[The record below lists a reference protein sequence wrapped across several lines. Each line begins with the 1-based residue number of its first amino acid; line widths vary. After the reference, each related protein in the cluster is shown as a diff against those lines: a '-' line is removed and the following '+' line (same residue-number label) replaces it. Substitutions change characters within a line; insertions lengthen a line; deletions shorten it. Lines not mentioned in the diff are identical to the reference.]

1 MDGIIIFI
9 ASLVVIVATS
19 LIKTVRMSTKQ
30 KSTVAVAT
38 SAVAGLATAWIN
50 SGGDLAGGD
59 ALQSA
64 VLVFGASQA
73 IYNFILKGTPADEIL
88 EKSFGGGN
96 KSAEQAKQFANLL
109 SDIAATN
116 KPAKAKKTTAKKAPA
131 KKPAKKVE

>member
-1 MDGIIIFI
+1 MDGIIVFI

-30 KSTVAVAT
+30 KSTVALAT
-38 SAVAGLATAWIN
+38 SGVAGLATAWFQ

-73 IYNFILKGTPADEIL
+73 IYNFILKGTPADAIL

-116 KPAKAKKTTAKKAPA
+116 KPKPKAKKTTAKKAPA
-131 KKPAKKVE
+131 KKPKAE